1 MAKVIALQSK
11 CKCTRNCTVT
21 VKVNEEL
28 LRLPHDFLYNVV
40 FKINFSFF
48 ATQRDIM
55 MYPLL
60 YQSIT
65 PSPSP

>member
-1 MAKVIALQSK
+1 M
-11 CKCTRNCTVT
+11 
-21 VKVNEEL
+21 L
-28 LRLPHDFLYNVV
+28 LSLLLDFLYNVV

>member
-1 MAKVIALQSK
+1 MARVIVLQIK
-11 CKCTRNCTVT
+11 CNCTRNCTVT
-21 VKVNEEL
+21 VKVNEDVMMNM
-28 LRLPHDFLYNVV
+28 HDFLYNVV